1 MKVISNNC
9 RLVNYRGEFI
19 LQVMYEGRPK
29 GIRLSTVSRMI
40 FGLLQHETTREEMI
54 DKLSEKVDGSR
65 EDLARQ
71 IDLVVDT
78 LDRYGAMKMDR

>member
-29 GIRLSTVSRMI
+29 GIRLNTVSRMI
-40 FGLLQHETTREEMI
+40 FGLLQHDTTKEEMI
-54 DKLSEKVDGSR
+54 EKLSEKVDGTK
-65 EDLARQ
+65 EDIARQ
-71 IDLVVDT
+71 IDLVVET
-78 LDRYGAMKMDR
+78 LDRYGAMKMDQ